1 MCDLEACMLECHART
16 YDGHTPTFKWF
27 AYDPFSLFFFNCVV
41 VEATSGLKQLHVAR
55 SFESAGFLCSV
66 IVQREV

>member
-1 MCDLEACMLECHART
+1 MQE
-16 YDGHTPTFKWF
+16 HTTGTHPPLNGLLMTLL
-27 AYDPFSLFFFNCVV
+27 PFFFFFNFVV